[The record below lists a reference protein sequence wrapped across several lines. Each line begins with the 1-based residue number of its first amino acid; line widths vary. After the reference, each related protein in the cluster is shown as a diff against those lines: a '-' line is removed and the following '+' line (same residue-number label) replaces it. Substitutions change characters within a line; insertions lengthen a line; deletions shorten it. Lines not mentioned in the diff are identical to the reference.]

1 MKLLLSTQVAV
12 WSAVGGKGRWLGGP
26 DGFCI
31 IFYSGGTLSSF
42 IKLDSRVW
50 VLGKASATSHT
61 RALAPFAS
69 ARVSTLFKRETLALP
84 LNSQSYGEMFPGRV

>member
-1 MKLLLSTQVAV
+1 M
-12 WSAVGGKGRWLGGP
+12 VGGSRWVLHNLLFWWDSKFLYQASKKCFP
-26 DGFCI
+26 RAVVF
-31 IFYSGGTLSSF
+31 
-42 IKLDSRVW
+42 DSRVW